1 MLFSGAKKEAIA
13 IHKRA
18 VDKYNTL
25 LASFNYKCEQLY
37 VLRQLG
43 VAQIEHIEYL
53 INSIANTPK
62 EFDKSISVIK
72 NEKTKFRKTEEYAA
86 EAYR

>member
-1 MLFSGAKKEAIA
+1 MPALIKS
-13 IHKRA
+13 
-18 VDKYNTL
+18 
-25 LASFNYKCEQLY
+25 EQLY
-37 VLRQLG
+37 VLQLG

-72 NEKTKFRKTEEYAA
+72 NENLLRKTEEYAA
-86 EAYR
+86 EAYRTVLKTE